1 MKKTIALMLVLVMAI
16 AVFAG
21 CSGQSA
27 QPSASPDQESPET
40 SESAPAE
47 QSEEAEAP
55 VEITVVTSYG
65 GDDGNRGNYET
76 AVAGY
81 EEETGNTVL
90 DASATSNEEWKA
102 KVMADFE
109 TGTEPDVL
117 FYFLGS
123 DANPIIE
130 ADKVVSL
137 EEIRAEYPDYASNMK
152 EDMLVLSPVDSQV
165 YAVPS
170 SGYWESLF
178 VNTKVLEAAGVD
190 VPGPGYTWEQ
200 FLADCQK
207 IKDAGFTP
215 VAVSLQEVPHYWFE
229 FTVFNNG
236 NTANHLDVPAS
247 ATDATGEKWAAGFED
262 LKQLY
267 DLEYLPE
274 NTLTATD
281 AETVQLMAD
290 GEAAFLIDG
299 SWKVGYFVENC
310 ADHLSDFAV
319 RYVPGKGER
328 DATDIIGG
336 ISMGYYIT
344 RQAWEDETKRDAAIK
359 FIEYMTRDDVLSTF
373 VTTEVTALKN
383 GAKPAGLNEIQLSAA
398 DMCSEVTSIVGAV
411 QDSLSAEARAD
422 LFANVKNIVTEKMT
436 AAEALESALAIQPAE

>member
-1 MKKTIALMLVLVMAI
+1 MKKTIAFMLVLVMVLA
-16 AVFAG
+16 AFVG
-21 CSGQSA
+21 CNAKPAETSDEPSA
-27 QPSASPDQESPET
+27 QVESPSAEVPET
-40 SESAPAE
+40 AAS
-47 QSEEAEAP
+47 

-65 GDDGNRGNYET
+65 GDDGNRGNYEN
-76 AVAGY
+76 ALAGY
-81 EEETGNTVL
+81 EAATGNTVQ

-137 EEIRAEYPDYASNMK
+137 EEIRAEYPDFAGNMK
-152 EDMLVLSPVDSQV
+152 EDMMVPSAVDDTV

-170 SGYWESLF
+170 TGYWESMF
-178 VNTKVLEAAGVD
+178 VNTKVLEAAGVA
-190 VPGPGYTWEQ
+190 VPGADYTWDQ
-200 FLADCQK
+200 FLIDCQK
-207 IKDAGFTP
+207 IKDAGYTP

-229 FTVFNNG
+229 FSVFNNG

-247 ATDATGEKWAAGFED
+247 ATDATGTKWAAGFED
-262 LKQLY
+262 LKTLY
-267 DLEYLPE
+267 DKGFLPE

-281 AETVQLMAD
+281 AETVQLMGD

-299 SWKVGYFVENC
+299 SWKVGWFVEN
-310 ADHLSDFAV
+310 AGDHLEDYAV
-319 RYVPGKGER
+319 TYVPGKGER
-328 DATDIIGG
+328 AATDIVGG

-344 RQAWEDETKRDAAIK
+344 RKAWDDPEKREAAVK
-359 FIEYMTRDDVLSTF
+359 FVEYMTSDEVMSTF

-383 GAKPAGLNEIQLSAA
+383 GAAPAGLNSLQQSAA
-398 DMCSEVTSIVGAV
+398 DMCAGVTSLVGAV
-411 QDSLSAEARAD
+411 QDKLTSEARAD
-422 LFANVKNIVTEKMT
+422 LFANIKNLVTAGMT
-436 AAEALESALAIQPAE
+436 PEEAITSALALN